1 MKDSNHRFVVKPVKR
16 LPLICLVVTSL
27 VSLVSTAQAE
37 EFQFRLH
44 HFLGPDSPAQKVL
57 LEPWA
62 ERIREQS
69 NGRIDI
75 SIHPAMS
82 LGGAPPTLLNQVES
96 GEVDMVW
103 TLAGYTPGRFP
114 RTEVFELPA
123 VHFRSAYATNRAI
136 FANFDLIEADYRGV
150 KPLLVHVH
158 AGNAI
163 QMANQNV
170 TDPSDLRGLTIRTP
184 SRTGGWL
191 IDAWQAEQAAM
202 PAPRIRDAL
211 ADGSIDGA
219 LIPFEV
225 FSSIGLEGLVGH
237 STIGSDGSRF
247 GTSVFL
253 FLMNQSQFDA
263 LPADLQ
269 QVIDDNIGIDF
280 VKEMGLAWDDLEVPG
295 RMVQYENLTKLPVDE
310 IYAFEDLSEQVVQR
324 WIEDV
329 SAQGI
334 DGRQLVDEARR
345 YIARY
350 SRIITTLE

>member
-1 MKDSNHRFVVKPVKR
+1 MKDSNHRFAVKPVKR

>member
-1 MKDSNHRFVVKPVKR
+1 MKDNNHRLSVNPCKR
-16 LPLICLVVTSL
+16 LPLIFLALAGLASL
-27 VSLVSTAQAE
+27 ANSAQAE

-69 NGRIDI
+69 NGRIEI

-82 LGGAPPTLLNQVES
+82 LGGAPPTLVNQVES

-136 FANFDLIEADYRGV
+136 FANFDLIEADYRGL

-170 TDPSDLRGLTIRTP
+170 SAPSDLRGLTIRTP

-237 STIGSDGSRF
+237 SIEGSDGSRF

-329 SAQGI
+329 STQGI

-350 SRIITTLE
+350 SRIITTLD

>member
-1 MKDSNHRFVVKPVKR
+1 MKGSNF
-16 LPLICLVVTSL
+16 PLSAGRHYFLACLAVVTAGL
-27 VSLVSTAQAE
+27 FPVVHAE
-37 EFQFRLH
+37 EYQFRLH
-44 HFLGPDSPAQKVL
+44 HFLGPESPAQKVL

-62 ERIREQS
+62 EHIREQS
-69 NGRIDI
+69 GGRINI
-75 SIHPAMS
+75 SIHPGMA
-82 LGGAPPTLLNQVES
+82 LGGAPTELVSQVES

-114 RTEVFELPA
+114 RTEVFELPS

-136 FANFDLIEADYRGV
+136 FANFDLIKEDYRGL

-163 QMANQNV
+163 QLADHDV
-170 TDPSDLRGLTIRTP
+170 TQPADLRGLTIRTP

-191 IDAWQAEQAAM
+191 IDAWNAEQAAM
-202 PAPRIRDAL
+202 PAPRIGAAL
-211 ADGSIDGA
+211 SDGSIDGA

-225 FSSIGLEGLVGH
+225 FTSIGLEGLVDH
-237 STIGSDGSRF
+237 SVIGVDGSRF

-253 FLMNQSQFDA
+253 FLMNQRQFDA

-269 QVIDDNIGIDF
+269 QVIDDNIGLDF

-295 RMVQYENLTKLPVDE
+295 RKVQYTNLSKLPVE
-310 IYAFEDLSEQVVQR
+310 QIYAFEAISEQVVQR
-324 WIEDV
+324 WIDDV
-329 SAQGI
+329 APLGI
-334 DGRQLVDEARR
+334 DGRLLVDKARK

-350 SRIITTLE
+350 SRIITTLD